1 MGLNFLIYKMG
12 VMIPAA
18 ANFPELR
25 RIQGVVMMFCRRDIW
40 WLRQFYKDRDS
51 GFCCEVWTPH
61 PLPQFI
67 ITPPTETLKRQKI
80 SQHHCCNFDLFPP
93 GPSLPNTFFFLPPTP
108 GPFLQQRARRLGR
121 WALWARLPQFK
132 SQDYHVLA
140 VWPWATPSTS
150 LCLSF
155 LVCKWEWWQYFSC
168 GAVAII

>member
-25 RIQGVVMMFCRRDIW
+25 RIQRVVMMFCRRDIW
-40 WLRQFYKDRDS
+40 WLRKFCKDRDS
-51 GFCCEVWTPH
+51 GFWCEVWTAL
-61 PLPQFI
+61 PLSQF
-67 ITPPTETLKRQKI
+67 ITPPTETLKRQKNQPTPLLQFWPLSSWSI
-80 SQHHCCNFDLFPP
+80 PP
-93 GPSLPNTFFFLPPTP
+93 QRPFFLPPTP
-108 GPFLQQRARRLGR
+108 GPFLQLRARRLGR

-132 SQDYHVLA
+132 SQVHHVLA

-155 LVCKWEWWQYFSC
+155 LVCKWEWWQYLSC